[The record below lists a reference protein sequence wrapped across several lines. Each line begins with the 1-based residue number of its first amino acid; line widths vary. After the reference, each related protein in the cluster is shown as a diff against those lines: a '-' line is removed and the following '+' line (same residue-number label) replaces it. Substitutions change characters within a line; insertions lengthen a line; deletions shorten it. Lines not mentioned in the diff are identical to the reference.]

1 MDPRQQVYLQG
12 QQNVYYPGPSHQG
25 QQPYTHPSYIGQHQY
40 GNMYPPSQ
48 GQMYPQP
55 QGQMYPPPQGQMYP
69 PPQGQMYHPPQGQMN
84 PPPQGQ
90 MNPPPQGQMNL
101 PPQGQM
107 NPQPQG
113 QMNPPPQKP
122 PEATP
127 KPVKQ
132 RTERTIETGGL
143 EVQAATGN
151 TVHDPP
157 DGGKRAWLIVL
168 ACFFINMCNA
178 IIQQLFMLSKDSM
191 NDDLKDAKV
200 AKMTEVYV
208 DMRAISAPIGAI
220 IAVKF
225 GYRILTIV
233 GGILMIFGFFI
244 ASFLDNDSIDGIG
257 FLVAGFGGI
266 GGAFWSLAAIVAVLE
281 YFKTKRI
288 RALLAANC
296 GSVVGALIM
305 MLIFVF
311 GEVKLEWQKTFKA
324 VLAPAGIGIIAGA
337 TLVPLKLIM
346 ADDSGQTFLARTLG
360 IFSWK
365 LFKKPALFLVMI
377 IFFLE
382 NFVGYGVA
390 LNKTKRCLV
399 TICVAGGQYHQSKIT
414 TLIGKLD
421 PELEQDEII
430 TIVLVNVAAPLVG
443 LLALFFW
450 KNKELAI
457 VLIWLGPVN
466 LLCGTLANI
475 APSLDSFGLVLGY
488 VIIYGV
494 CSGLF
499 TTILNNAVPE
509 SFGAEH
515 IRIVE
520 GLLGFAAGV
529 GVICSGP
536 ADESINEEYDWESSF
551 HLGGSLL
558 ILSGIC
564 ALVSYYVLKKQT

>member
-1 MDPRQQVYLQG
+1 MDPRQQVYFQGQQNVYYPGPSHQGQPPYNGQHQYGYTPQGQMYPPPQGNMYSPPQGQMYSPPQGQMYPPPQGQMYPPPQGQMYPPPQGQMNPPPQKPPVAAPQPVKQRKEQVYLQG

-200 AKMTEVYV
+200 AKMTEVYG

-382 NFVGYGVA
+382 NFG
-390 LNKTKRCLV
+390 
-399 TICVAGGQYHQSKIT
+399 
-414 TLIGKLD
+414 
-421 PELEQDEII
+421 E
-430 TIVLVNVAAPLVG
+430 
-443 LLALFFW
+443 F
-450 KNKELAI
+450 
-457 VLIWLGPVN
+457 
-466 LLCGTLANI
+466 
-475 APSLDSFGLVLGY
+475 
-488 VIIYGV
+488 
-494 CSGLF
+494 
-499 TTILNNAVPE
+499 
-509 SFGAEH
+509 
-515 IRIVE
+515 
-520 GLLGFAAGV
+520 
-529 GVICSGP
+529 
-536 ADESINEEYDWESSF
+536 
-551 HLGGSLL
+551 
-558 ILSGIC
+558 
-564 ALVSYYVLKKQT
+564 